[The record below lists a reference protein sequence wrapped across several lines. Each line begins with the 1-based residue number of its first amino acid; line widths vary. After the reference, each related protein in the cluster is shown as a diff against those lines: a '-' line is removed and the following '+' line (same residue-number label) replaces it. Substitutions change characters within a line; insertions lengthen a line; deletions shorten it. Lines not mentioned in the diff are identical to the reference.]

1 MNTKDILDADSALST
16 LDYVSDFQNKAQ
28 SIKRFI
34 GNPYVEGDNIA
45 EHLSRLARL
54 LICIAPDLKIE
65 FPDNQNLIENIMVTL
80 LVHDDDEVID
90 GFDIPTAMK
99 DHNVKDGEEIMKFDY
114 SISTLSKSTK
124 EYLGDAFK
132 SFRKKESLSA
142 KIAKALDNIAGNQL
156 VIEQKIGLINPD
168 QARFA
173 IEYAEKVRGV
183 SYATD
188 ALVDAQIRQIVY
200 WREKAKD
207 LLDGDDEFDSVMV
220 STSLSKEKLIELL
233 GIDVTTHIL
242 DKARINLS
250 LIDL

>member
-1 MNTKDILDADSALST
+1 MNKNDTPSALNT
-16 LDYVSDFQNKAQ
+16 LNYISDFQNKAQ
-28 SIKRFI
+28 SIKRFV
-34 GNPYVEGDNIA
+34 GNPYVEGDNIV

-54 LICIAPDLKIE
+54 LICIAPDLKVE
-65 FPDNQNLIENIMVTL
+65 FPDKSNLIEEVLVTL

-114 SISTLSKSTK
+114 SISNLSESTK
-124 EYLGDAFK
+124 EYLGNAFK
-132 SFRKKESLSA
+132 SFRKKDSLSA

-183 SYATD
+183 SCATD
-188 ALVDAQIRQIVY
+188 VLVDAQVNQIVD
-200 WREKAKD
+200 WREKAKID
-207 LLDGDDEFDSVMV
+207 LDGVVID
-220 STSLSKEKLIELL
+220 LSKEKLMELL
-233 GIDVTTHIL
+233 NVDVLTHVL
-242 DKARINLS
+242 DRTRINMPLS
-250 LIDL
+250 ELK